1 MVSFFNFPNFMCELV
16 LVWVCACAR
25 VRGGVCGRL
34 KVVLVVVEGEGG
46 GDWSQ
51 FAVAGC
57 CPFAL

>member
-16 LVWVCACAR
+16 LVWVCVRAR
-25 VRGGVCGRL
+25 VRGGCVWS
-34 KVVLVVVEGEGG
+34 VEGGAGGGGGGRG

>member
-16 LVWVCACAR
+16 LVWVCVRAR

-34 KVVLVVVEGEGG
+34 KVVVEGEGG